1 MLVNII
7 VCKMMCIDL
16 FSHYYFS
23 CTCAADVMDWS
34 TGVWFEFNDED
45 VAVLQDGPTAGF
57 HLDQRHGS
65 MPNNDNPQKNSGS
78 ADAYNLF
85 YVDKDYLST
94 SVQSEMIRCDQGD
107 SISTFSADIETTETE
122 NDIYQ
127 LYSKMRM
134 DMYRLEQE

>member
-1 MLVNII
+1 MLVSII
-7 VCKMMCIDL
+7 VSSMLCVELFLHYPFSYTCI
-16 FSHYYFS
+16 
-23 CTCAADVMDWS
+23 ADVMDWS

-94 SVQSEMIRCDQGD
+94 SVQSEMIRSDQGD
-107 SISTFSADIETTETE
+107 SISTFSADIK
-122 NDIYQ
+122 IF
-127 LYSKMRM
+127 
-134 DMYRLEQE
+134 